1 MAGTVNLGHLEAM
14 LGVNTTQLTR
24 DMNRARAIMTKGAQ
38 QMQAIGKSM
47 TLGLSLPLAIL
58 GGLAVNTFAKFEKS
72 MNQVRAVSGATGK
85 EFQALTSIARKLGS
99 STYGWLS

>member
-72 MNQVRAVSGATGK
+72 MNRNGPSSSRASLRSTGDRHRPS
-85 EFQALTSIARKLGS
+85 A
-99 STYGWLS
+99 